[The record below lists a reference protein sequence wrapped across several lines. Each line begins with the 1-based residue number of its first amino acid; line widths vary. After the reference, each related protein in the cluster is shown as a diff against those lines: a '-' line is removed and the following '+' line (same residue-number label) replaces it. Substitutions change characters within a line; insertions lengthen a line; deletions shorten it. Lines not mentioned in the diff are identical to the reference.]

1 MDNFFSNYP
10 VNKSLDIRCPEIYY
24 INMELYHVLNR
35 GVDKRKIFLS
45 DRDHFRFIHNLFEF
59 NNQNPSSSNNYY
71 FSKSSDIGCPNIR
84 KPRKLLVN
92 IHAFCLMPNHYHI
105 LISPIVKDGI
115 PKFMKKINMGY
126 AKYFNEKNK
135 RTGAL
140 FQGKYKSV
148 HVSNNSHFLYIPYY
162 IHLNPLDLIF
172 PEWRTGNVKN
182 TKKAVD
188 YLKKY
193 RWSSHLD
200 YLGIKNFPSLTQRNF
215 LQGTLG
221 DEGEYNKSFIQML
234 GEIDIDSLK
243 KSLLE

>member
-1 MDNFFSNYP
+1 
-10 VNKSLDIRCPEIYY
+10 
-24 INMELYHVLNR
+24 MELYHVLNR
-35 GVDKRKIFLS
+35 GVDKRKIFLCNQ
-45 DRDHFRFIHNLFEF
+45 DYFRFIHNLFEF
-59 NNQNPSSSNNYY
+59 NDQNPSSANNYY
-71 FSKSSDIGCPNIR
+71 FSQSLDIRCPKIGRKLNER

-92 IHAFCLMPNHYHI
+92 IHAFCIMPNHYHI
-105 LISPIVKDGI
+105 LLSPNVEDGM

-148 HVSNNSHFLYIPYY
+148 HISNDSHFLYIPYY
-162 IHLNPLDLIF
+162 IHLNPLDLIS
-172 PEWRTGNVKN
+172 PEWRTGNIKN
-182 TKKAVD
+182 HNKAID

-200 YLGIKNFPSLTQRNF
+200 YLGVKNFPSLTQRDF

-221 DEGEYNKSFIQML
+221 SNKEY
-234 GEIDIDSLK
+234 E
-243 KSLLE
+243 KSLIEMLKNTDSEVEEFKEALLE